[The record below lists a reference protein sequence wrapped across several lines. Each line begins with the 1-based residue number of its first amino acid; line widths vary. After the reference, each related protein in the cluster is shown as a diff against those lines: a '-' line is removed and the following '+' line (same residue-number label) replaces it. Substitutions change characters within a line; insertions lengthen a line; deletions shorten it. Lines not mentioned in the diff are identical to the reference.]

1 MVKGLVPAGAIV
13 VDVLRKDNYEH
24 WSALVKN
31 YLLAQDLWDVV
42 EATAEPPASR
52 KKTAAALHAIQISCG
67 PDAFSVIKEISSAN
81 IAWGILAQTFKPQ
94 RWRSVQSANSSNNP
108 DENNYLRRFFAAVEI
123 GDWEE
128 TNNILSQ
135 YPNAIRARY
144 STGGT
149 ALHIATK
156 FGHEDMVEKLVQLMT
171 AEDLEIQDF
180 SWTALHLAARLSLKM
195 VECMVV
201 KNRNLL
207 GLVEESHGLTPILF
221 AAKND
226 LWDIVHYLYR
236 LTPTEDLMPE
246 NGPYGAGLV
255 CFCFYAKQFD
265 LAWVLLQRYPRL
277 AITKGPTG
285 ESPIF
290 VLADIPSV
298 FPSGTPLKFWQRW
311 IYDCIH
317 IQPPAIPDV
326 SVNVQNPEIE
336 LGNQRNISFSGL
348 LQGLPST
355 LHNLL
360 GINHI
365 CEMKL
370 IHDRSLNILDDMCEV
385 VKDVDIQ
392 EREDGLVYEAVF
404 QAVQRGIIEFVIC
417 LCKVD
422 PGVLW
427 RSNSMGRNIFHYSI
441 ECRQEKVYS
450 LIYGVGQ
457 RNLIATF
464 SDAFGNDMLHIAGML
479 SPTEKLDRISGA
491 ALQMQRERQWFKEV
505 KSIVV
510 LPSGVRAFNKEG
522 KRPHELFTQN
532 HKTLKEEG
540 EKWMKDA
547 ATSST
552 VVGALTITIMFAA
565 AFTVPG
571 GNNGGTG
578 FPIFLH
584 EKMFMFFLV
593 SDAISLFSSITSV
606 LMFLGILTSRYA
618 EDDFLKSLPTK
629 MIIGL
634 STLFLSIATMMVA
647 FCSALF
653 LMLHERLQII
663 IPIIFLA
670 SIPVALFIR
679 MQFPLLVEIF
689 NSTYGGGIFD
699 KKVKRW
705 I

>member
-1 MVKGLVPAGAIV
+1 
-13 VDVLRKDNYEH
+13 
-24 WSALVKN
+24 
-31 YLLAQDLWDVV
+31 
-42 EATAEPPASR
+42 
-52 KKTAAALHAIQISCG
+52 
-67 PDAFSVIKEISSAN
+67 
-81 IAWGILAQTFKPQ
+81 
-94 RWRSVQSANSSNNP
+94 
-108 DENNYLRRFFAAVEI
+108 
-123 GDWEE
+123 
-128 TNNILSQ
+128 
-135 YPNAIRARY
+135 
-144 STGGT
+144 
-149 ALHIATK
+149 
-156 FGHEDMVEKLVQLMT
+156 MT
-171 AEDLEIQDF
+171 AEDLKIQHF
-180 SWTALHLAARLSLKM
+180 GWTALHLAARLSLKM
-195 VECMVV
+195 VKCMVRE
-201 KNRNLL
+201 NRNLL
-207 GLVEESHGLTPILF
+207 LLGKVEQSHGLTPILF

-226 LWDIVHYLYR
+226 LWDIVRYLYP
-236 LTPTEDLMPE
+236 LTPIEDLKPE

-255 CFCFYAKQFD
+255 CFCLYAKKFD
-265 LAWVLLQRYPRL
+265 IAWALLQRYPRL

-290 VLADIPSV
+290 VLANIPSV
-298 FPSGTPLKFWQRW
+298 FLSGTPRKLWQQW
-311 IYDCIH
+311 IYDC
-317 IQPPAIPDV
+317 IPDV
-326 SVNVQNPEIE
+326 SVNVQNPENE
-336 LGNQRNISFSGL
+336 LGNQSNISFSGL
-348 LQGLPST
+348 LQGISST

-365 CEMKL
+365 REMKL
-370 IHDRSLNILDDMCEV
+370 IHDRSLNILDDICEV
-385 VKDVDIQ
+385 VKHVDIQ

-404 QAVQRGIIEFVIC
+404 QAVRRGITEFVIR

-422 PGVLW
+422 PDVLW

-464 SDAFGNDMLHIAGML
+464 SDAFGNDMLHLAGML
-479 SPTEKLDRISGA
+479 SPTEKLDCISGA

-532 HKTLKEEG
+532 HKTLKEDG
-540 EKWMKDA
+540 EKWMKDT
-547 ATSST
+547 ATSCT

-571 GNNGGTG
+571 GNDGEG

-584 EKMFMFFLV
+584 KKMFIVFIV
-593 SDAISLFSSITSV
+593 SGAISLFSSITSV

-634 STLFLSIATMMVA
+634 STLLISIATMVVA
-647 FCSALF
+647 FCSGLF
-653 LMLHERLQII
+653 LMLHKRLQIVL
-663 IPIIFLA
+663 PIIFLA
-670 SIPVALFIR
+670 LFIG
-679 MQFPLLVEIF
+679 MQFSLLVEIF
-689 NSTYGGGIFD
+689 ISTYGGGIFD
-699 KKVKRW
+699 KRVKRW

>member
-1 MVKGLVPAGAIV
+1 MVEGLVPAGAIV
-13 VDVLRKDNYEH
+13 VDVLSKDNYEH

-42 EATAEPPASR
+42 EATAEPPVPEEADQFIGR

-67 PDAFSVIKEISSAN
+67 PDAFSVIKEISSSK
-81 IAWGILAQTFKPQ
+81 IAWDILAQTFKPQ
-94 RWRSVQSANSSNNP
+94 LWRSVQSANSSNNP
-108 DENNYLRRFFAAVEI
+108 DENNDLRRFFAAVKI

-128 TNNILSQ
+128 TNNILRGN
-135 YPNAIRARY
+135 PNAIRARS
-144 STGGT
+144 STGET

-156 FGHEDMVEKLVQLMT
+156 LGDENMVEKLVDLMT

-180 SWTALHLAARLSLKM
+180 GWTALHLAARLSLKM
-195 VECMVV
+195 VKCMVGR
-201 KNRNLL
+201 NMNLNLL
-207 GLVEESHGLTPILF
+207 GMVEESHGLTPILF

-226 LWDIVHYLYR
+226 LWDIVHYLYP
-236 LTPTEDLMPE
+236 LTPIEDLMPE

-265 LAWVLLQRYPRL
+265 IALDLLQRYPRL

-336 LGNQRNISFSGL
+336 LGSQRNISFSGL
-348 LQGLPST
+348 LQGLSST

-370 IHDRSLNILDDMCEV
+370 IHDRSLYILDHMV
-385 VKDVDIQ
+385 NKAVKDVDIQ

-404 QAVQRGIIEFVIC
+404 QAVRRGIIEFVIR

-422 PGVLW
+422 PDVLW
-427 RSNSMGRNIFHYSI
+427 RNNSMGRNIFHYSI

-450 LIYGVGQ
+450 LIYGVRQ
-457 RNLIATF
+457 RNLISTF
-464 SDAFGNDMLHIAGML
+464 SDAFGNDMLHLAGML

-491 ALQMQRERQWFKEV
+491 ALQMQRERQWFK
-505 KSIVV
+505 
-510 LPSGVRAFNKEG
+510 VRYL
-522 KRPHELFTQN
+522 RYV
-532 HKTLKEEG
+532 
-540 EKWMKDA
+540 
-547 ATSST
+547 S
-552 VVGALTITIMFAA
+552 
-565 AFTVPG
+565 
-571 GNNGGTG
+571 
-578 FPIFLH
+578 FL
-584 EKMFMFFLV
+584 
-593 SDAISLFSSITSV
+593 
-606 LMFLGILTSRYA
+606 
-618 EDDFLKSLPTK
+618 
-629 MIIGL
+629 
-634 STLFLSIATMMVA
+634 
-647 FCSALF
+647 
-653 LMLHERLQII
+653 
-663 IPIIFLA
+663 
-670 SIPVALFIR
+670 
-679 MQFPLLVEIF
+679 
-689 NSTYGGGIFD
+689 
-699 KKVKRW
+699 
-705 I
+705 